1 MLQGKAEGGSGVPL
15 DRGNYE
21 ESVAFWDTHAAIL
34 WVKSLVANKMV
45 AVLPGSDAFVTNLH
59 SVLQ

>member
-34 WVKSLVANKMV
+34 VGQKPS
-45 AVLPGSDAFVTNLH
+45 GE
-59 SVLQ
+59 